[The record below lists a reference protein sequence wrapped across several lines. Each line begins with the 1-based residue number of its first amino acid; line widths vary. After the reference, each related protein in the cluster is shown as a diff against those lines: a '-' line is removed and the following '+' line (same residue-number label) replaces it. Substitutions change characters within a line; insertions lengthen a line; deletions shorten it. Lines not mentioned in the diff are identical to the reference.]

1 MSRTLLDILT
11 TLTFRERNYILSLL
25 DHTEIIRLSACN
37 HSLREIV
44 CNNNVLWRKLYK
56 CHFLSGA
63 YRTKEWEF
71 VFWCFRTD
79 PNTISVPARR
89 SDVVNNVD
97 WYNTYRR
104 RIATENNWR
113 HSYSNTTEMDIEMGN
128 EEGKSGVTATY
139 ISATCVTLSYNDCES
154 IRHTSDLKHDAYKTI
169 FLNGHYVIGCKRD
182 DQQSE
187 TTRTAALLSRGSK
200 DKSTYVAIDIPPNI
214 KIKTI
219 NGKWALLCDISTENY
234 RPKYAKITMLD
245 MENAIKHSSSIDDV
259 WDATCFYE
267 TNDRSAMVT
276 QRDSRRQKILH

>member
-11 TLTFRERNYILSLL
+11 TLTFRERNYIFSLL

-37 HSLREIV
+37 HSLRGIV
-44 CNNNVLWRKLYK
+44 YNNNVLWRELYR
-56 CHFLSGA
+56 CRFLSGA

-128 EEGKSGVTATY
+128 EEGKSGVIATY
-139 ISATCVTLSYNDCES
+139 ISTTCVTLSYNDCE
-154 IRHTSDLKHDAYKTI
+154 HDGNKHRRCPFSTLLETTPVYGDNAVNLACKTI

-234 RPKYAKITMLD
+234 RPKYGMYWFLVRHV
-245 MENAIKHSSSIDDV
+245 NR
-259 WDATCFYE
+259 C
-267 TNDRSAMVT
+267 
-276 QRDSRRQKILH
+276 